1 MTKARRTRS
10 NFSQQFSA
18 ILQIEFDL
26 VAKLVAKRSCREV
39 AMCANVCNFRLSNF
53 EQNEPLQLIF
63 LCDFMLKVAVD
74 SDQACLICATISLAI
89 FFLNIK
95 CQWLRQQLHKIAM
108 CAITLKESCWLCF
121 LTLKGNFPYF
131 LTSATCGQFHRLLS
145 KSG

>member
-1 MTKARRTRS
+1 MKRSNHLGQLILSFCSTVSLLCTLKACRTRS

-18 ILQIEFDL
+18 ILEIEFDL

-53 EQNEPLQLIF
+53 EQNEPLQLLF

-89 FFLNIK
+89 L
-95 CQWLRQQLHKIAM
+95 
-108 CAITLKESCWLCF
+108 
-121 LTLKGNFPYF
+121 
-131 LTSATCGQFHRLLS
+131 
-145 KSG
+145 